1 MNKLT
6 TYTFSSGSKTKE
18 LLLWAQN
25 NVRAICAFNFS
36 TIDVA
41 NAILKKAG
49 ELASPVILET
59 SSREAL
65 FLTPQEAYS
74 LVRIYRPQYNFSL
87 HLDHG
92 NTESIINEC
101 IKAEYD
107 SIHIDIKGETL
118 EETIEKIN
126 IMTLYCHAHNIAVEA
141 GIGSIP
147 ESFKIPGKYTG
158 SSDLTDPEKAAFFV
172 QKTGIDFLL
181 VSIGETHGISPE
193 EKLDLALLRE
203 IHRRVTIPL
212 VLHGGS
218 GISQEDLQNA
228 IKLGVCKINF
238 NTELRLAWVKGIK
251 QAFKDNPS
259 EIVPYKILPKA
270 HDLIKRVVEEKIRI
284 CTTASL

>member
-6 TYTFSSGSKTKE
+6 SNILFSANKTKE

-25 NVRAICAFNFS
+25 NVRAVCAFNFS

-41 NAILKKAG
+41 SAILKKAG
-49 ELASPVILET
+49 EHASPVILET

-65 FLTPQEAYS
+65 FLTPQEASS
-74 LVRIYRPQYNFSL
+74 LIKVYRPQYNFSL

-101 IKAEYD
+101 IKAGYD
-107 SIHIDIKGETL
+107 SVHIDLKEETL

-126 IMTLYCHAHNIAVEA
+126 LMTLYCHAHNITVEA
-141 GIGSIP
+141 GLGSI
-147 ESFKIPGKYTG
+147 SG
-158 SSDLTDPEKAAFFV
+158 SSTLSRKNVKPLDLTDPEKAAFFSRE
-172 QKTGIDFLL
+172 TGIDFLL
-181 VSIGETHGISPE
+181 VSIGETHGIIPN
-193 EKLDLALLRE
+193 EKLDLSLLTE
-203 IHRRVTIPL
+203 IHRRVSLPL
-212 VLHGGS
+212 ILHGGS
-218 GISQEDLQNA
+218 GISKEDLQSA
-228 IKLGVCKINF
+228 IRLGVCKINF

-270 HDLIKRVVEEKIRI
+270 HDLIKKVVEEKIRI

>member
-6 TYTFSSGSKTKE
+6 SYTFSSVSKTKE
-18 LLLWAQN
+18 LILWAQN

-41 NAILKKAG
+41 KVILEKAG

-59 SSREAL
+59 SSREAA

-74 LVRIYRPQYNFSL
+74 LIKIYRPQYNFSL

-107 SIHIDIKGETL
+107 SVHIDIKEETSQ
-118 EETIEKIN
+118 ETIEKIN
-126 IMTLYCHAHNIAVEA
+126 LMTLYCHAHNIAVEA
-141 GIGSIP
+141 GVGSIP
-147 ESFKIPGKYTG
+147 ENSAILTKNSGP
-158 SSDLTDPEKAAFFV
+158 SDLTDPEKAAFFA
-172 QKTGIDFLL
+172 QETGIDFLL
-181 VSIGETHGISPE
+181 VSIGETHGITPN
-193 EKLDLALLRE
+193 EKLDLSLLAE
-203 IHRRVTIPL
+203 IHRRVSLPL

-218 GISQEDLQNA
+218 GISKEDLQNA
-228 IKLGVCKINF
+228 IRLGVCKINF

-270 HDLIKRVVEEKIRI
+270 HDLIKKVVEEKVRI

>member
-1 MNKLT
+1 MNKLAS
-6 TYTFSSGSKTKE
+6 YTFSSVSKTKE

-41 NAILKKAG
+41 NAILKKAN

-59 SSREAL
+59 SSREAA
-65 FLTPQEAYS
+65 FLTPQEACS
-74 LVRIYRPQYNFSL
+74 LIKIYRPAYNFSL

-107 SIHIDIKGETL
+107 SVHIDIKEETCQ
-118 EETIEKIN
+118 ETIEKIN
-126 IMTLYCHAHNIAVEA
+126 LMTLYCHAHNIAVEA
-141 GIGSIP
+141 GVGSIP
-147 ESFKIPGKYTG
+147 ESSAILTKTSGP
-158 SSDLTDPEKAAFFV
+158 SDLTDPEKAAFFV
-172 QKTGIDFLL
+172 EKTGIDFLL
-181 VSIGETHGISPE
+181 VSIGETHGITPN
-193 EKLDLALLRE
+193 EKLDLSLLAE
-203 IHRRVTIPL
+203 IHRRVSLPL

-218 GISQEDLQNA
+218 GISKEDLQNA
-228 IKLGVCKINF
+228 IRLGVCKINF

-270 HDLIKRVVEEKIRI
+270 HDLIKKVVEEKVRI

>member
-1 MNKLT
+1 MNKST
-6 TYTFSSGSKTKE
+6 SYTFSSGSKTKE
-18 LLLWAQN
+18 LILWAQN

-41 NAILKKAG
+41 SAILKRAG

-59 SSREAL
+59 SPREAA
-65 FLTPQEAYS
+65 FLTPQEAHS
-74 LVRIYRPQYNFSL
+74 LITIYRPQYNFSL

-92 NTESIINEC
+92 NTEAIINEC

-107 SIHIDIKGETL
+107 SVHIDIKEETCQ
-118 EETIEKIN
+118 ETIEKIN
-126 IMTLYCHAHNIAVEA
+126 LMTLYCHAHNIAVEA
-141 GIGSIP
+141 GVGSIP
-147 ESFKIPGKYTG
+147 ESSTIFKKNSGL
-158 SSDLTDPEKAAFFV
+158 SDLTDPEKAAFFA
-172 QKTGIDFLL
+172 QETGIDFLL
-181 VSIGETHGISPE
+181 VSIGETHGITPN
-193 EKLDLALLRE
+193 EKLDLSLLAE
-203 IHRRVTIPL
+203 IHRRVSLPL

-218 GISQEDLQNA
+218 GISKEDLQNA
-228 IKLGVCKINF
+228 IRLGVCKINF

-270 HDLIKRVVEEKIRI
+270 HNLIKKVVEEKIKI